1 MSAALLLAALAWHW
15 TPPTPDLPDGLVEA
29 IVHVESR
36 GHTMARNACCS
47 GLMQV
52 ARRFS
57 RFPAWALHIP
67 AVNRLEGVR
76 ILRRW
81 RRRCRQT
88 RDARPRVQPGVLVR
102 ASGASRVT
110 GPRGPLR
117 ERVSAPRSDVECALR
132 AYATGNRA
140 LRDPQHGRPY
150 AVAVLRRV
158 KQ

>member
-1 MSAALLLAALAWHW
+1 MTTTLLLLALAWHW
-15 TPPTPDLPDGLVEA
+15 TPPTPDLPRGLVPA

-36 GHTMARNACCS
+36 GSTMARNACCS

-52 ARRFS
+52 ARRYS

-81 RRRCRQT
+81 RRRCRGDLT
-88 RDARPRVQPGVLVR
+88 
-102 ASGASRVT
+102 
-110 GPRGPLR
+110 
-117 ERVSAPRSDVECALR
+117 CALR

-150 AVAVLRRV
+150 ALAVLARMR
-158 KQ
+158 

>member
-1 MSAALLLAALAWHW
+1 MTTTLLLAALAWYW
-15 TPPTPDLPDGLVEA
+15 TPPTPDLPPGLVDA

-52 ARRFS
+52 SRRYARVPS
-57 RFPAWALHIP
+57 WLLHVPAIG
-67 AVNRLEGVR
+67 RLEGVR

-88 RDARPRVQPGVLVR
+88 RDARPRVQPGVWVR
-102 ASGASRVT
+102 ASSASRVT
-110 GPRGPLR
+110 GPHNGPLR
-117 ERVSAPRSDVECALR
+117 ARVPATPSDVECALR
-132 AYATGNRA
+132 AYATGSRA

-150 AVAVLRRV
+150 AVAVLRRMR
-158 KQ
+158 